1 MKTLNFHGRKK
12 SEALIK
18 LRRSFVSSNE
28 LSWAQAREKGIP
40 LNPRVKK
47 ALEDQVNPRFKKGF
61 EDLRNPQLQKAYDH
75 MRVNPRLQIALDRM
89 SKDKDLKLSDHSPNP
104 LAVMVKSV
112 PITSENVDS
121 VLKEFNQVRSQRRN
135 NLNNRHH
142 K

>member
-18 LRRSFVSSNE
+18 LRRSFVNSDE
-28 LSWAQAREKGIP
+28 LSWTQAREKGIP
-40 LNPRVKK
+40 LNPKVKK
-47 ALEDQVNPRFKKGF
+47 AL

-121 VLKEFNQVRSQRRN
+121 ILKEFNQVRSQRRN
-135 NLNNRHH
+135 NLDNRHH